1 MYLNIFIIFKVSNVF
16 FFVVPPIMIILF
28 SSYSKRTANGIA
40 VLWVL
45 LIIIGIGSVYF
56 HATLS
61 LVCLIK
67 ECNYL

>member
-1 MYLNIFIIFKVSNVF
+1 MYVNIYIILKVSNVF

-67 ECNYL
+67 EYKYL